1 MLNASTSLQLIFG
14 TDEYSHPVDA
24 AVNFIGG
31 HTDRDIIVSV
41 VDEAWPIPHVN
52 ENMAQLDPF
61 RVGLLIA
68 VSADNLSVAN
78 EALAAAMLSFD
89 FSVRERLWHLEQALI
104 SGLGAAYCVKAYF
117 PPRVLAQETG
127 LHNFHDGEVR
137 EPEPGSAPARSPAM
151 IYALLEPPRTPL
163 IC

>member
-14 TDEYSHPVDA
+14 TDEYSHPLDA
-24 AVNFIGG
+24 AFNFIGG
-31 HTDRDIIVSV
+31 HTDRDIIISA
-41 VDEAWPIPHVN
+41 VDENWPIPHVN
-52 ENMAQLDPF
+52 GNMASLDPF

-68 VSADNLSVAN
+68 VSADNLAVAN

-89 FSVRERLWHLEQALI
+89 FGARECLWHLEQDLI
-104 SGLGAAYCVKAYF
+104 RGLGAEYRVKAYF

-127 LHNFHDGEVR
+127 LHDIRDGEAR
-137 EPEPGSAPARSPAM
+137 EPAPSSAPARSPAM
-151 IYALLEPPRTPL
+151 IYVLLEPPRTPM